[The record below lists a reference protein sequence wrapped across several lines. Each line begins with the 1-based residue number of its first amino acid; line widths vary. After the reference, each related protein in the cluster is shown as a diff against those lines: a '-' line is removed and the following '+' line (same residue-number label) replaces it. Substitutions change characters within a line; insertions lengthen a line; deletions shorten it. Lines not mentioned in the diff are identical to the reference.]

1 MGATDQKWDQW
12 SVETTFS
19 AGRRARRRSL
29 ICARANFDFQL
40 IGEIAAVLINCVA
53 YQNGR
58 KLADIPVGEIH
69 LFVNE
74 PDCFVWVALANP
86 EPAELEAMQKEFGL
100 HELAVEDAQHG
111 HQRPKIEEYGQS
123 LFVVLQMIEPSGDEL
138 NVGEVEIFVG
148 KNYVLSVRSRAQRG
162 FTDVRHRCESEP
174 ELLRHGP
181 GYVLY
186 ALMDAVVDRY
196 FPILDALETQ
206 LEDVEERIFANQ
218 AVRANIE
225 ALYGLKQKLMI
236 LKHAAEPLLE
246 ATSKLFGGRV
256 PAICAGLQD
265 YFRDVYDHLLRLN
278 QSIDSMRDMLTT
290 AITVNLSLIT
300 LQESEV
306 TKRLAAYAA
315 LVAVPTMIVGVYGMN
330 FDHMPELRWEY
341 GYFAVMG
348 VMALID
354 GYLFYR
360 FRKAKWL

>member
-1 MGATDQKWDQW
+1 M
-12 SVETTFS
+12 
-19 AGRRARRRSL
+19 
-29 ICARANFDFQL
+29 I
-40 IGEIAAVLINCVA
+40 INCVA

-58 KLADIPVGEIH
+58 KLADIQVSEIH
-69 LFVNE
+69 LYIHE
-74 PDCFVWVALANP
+74 PDCFVWVALADP
-86 EPAELEAMQKEFGL
+86 DPAELEAMQKEFGL
-100 HELAVEDAQHG
+100 HELAVEDARHG
-111 HQRPKIEEYGQS
+111 HQRPKIEEYGEC
-123 LFVVLQMIEPSGDEL
+123 LFVVLQVIEPTNGDL
-138 NVGEVEIFVG
+138 NVGEVAIFVG
-148 KNYVLSVRSRAQRG
+148 KNYVLSVRSGAKGG
-162 FTDVRHRCESEP
+162 FTDVRDRCEREP

-196 FPILDALETQ
+196 FPILDSLETQ
-206 LEDVEERIFANQ
+206 LEGVEERIFAKQPTRTNL
-218 AVRANIE
+218 E
-225 ALYGLKQKLMI
+225 DLYELKKKLMI

-256 PAICAGLQD
+256 PAVCVSLD
-265 YFRDVYDHLLRLN
+265 EYFRDVYDHLLRLN
-278 QSIDSMRDMLTT
+278 QSIDSMRDMLST

-341 GYFAVMG
+341 GYFAVMA